1 VADSKPSKTTKRRLR
16 APSQTVRQQ
25 AVKAQAEAGKPQKVR
40 RLRRAAGAATKPFG
54 RIASALDRQPFRA
67 IGKVFS
73 IIGRLLA
80 PKFIRNT
87 FTELKFVTW
96 PTRKQTRQLTFAV
109 LMFAIVFGVV
119 ITVVDYGLDKLFRAI
134 ILK

>member
-1 VADSKPSKTTKRRLR
+1 VADPKPSKTTKRRLR

-25 AVKAQAEAGKPQKVR
+25 AQKAQVEADKPVKPR
-40 RLRRAAGAATKPFG
+40 RLRRAATAASRPLG
-54 RIASALDRQPFRA
+54 RVAKLFDRQPFHV
-67 IGKVFS
+67 IGKVLSF
-73 IIGRLLA
+73 IGRILL
-80 PKFIRNT
+80 PKFIRNA
-87 FTELKFVTW
+87 FAELKFVEW

-119 ITVVDYGLDKLFRAI
+119 ITVVDYGLDKLFRSI